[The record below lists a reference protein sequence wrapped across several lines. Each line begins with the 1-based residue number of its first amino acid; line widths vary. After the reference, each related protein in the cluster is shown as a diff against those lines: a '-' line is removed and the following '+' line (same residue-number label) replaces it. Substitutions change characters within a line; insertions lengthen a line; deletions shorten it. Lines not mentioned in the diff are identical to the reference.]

1 MNASEGTLDGRNL
14 TIGITVSKFN
24 GPVTEKLLDS
34 AIQCLVKHKVPSGA
48 IHVVR
53 VPGAFELPYAA
64 QKLAESERYDAILC
78 LGAVIQGET
87 PHFDYICQETTRGIG
102 RVMSRFSLPV
112 IFGVLTTD
120 TLEQAKERSGDRA
133 SNKGWEAAL
142 AALEMATIPFDELVP
157 WE

>member
-1 MNASEGTLDGRNL
+1 MNSSEGTMDGSGL
-14 TIGITVSKFN
+14 SIGITVSKFN

-34 AIQCLVKHKVPSGA
+34 AIHCLAKHGVPGGA

-64 QKLAESERYDAILC
+64 QKLAESERYDAVIC

-112 IFGVLTTD
+112 VFGVLTTD
-120 TLEQAKERSGDRA
+120 TLEQAKARAGDNA

-142 AALEMATIPFDELVP
+142 AALEMATIPFDEPVS